1 MVKTDWIW
9 RLDDDNIVEPDAL
22 QKLLEAA
29 GDTNGGVGAVGGC
42 IFHGQRSEPPKLAMT
57 KIENTFFNAGNIQW
71 YYGTKRMELDTLYS
85 TFIYSVEAAKQ
96 IGGYCMELSPVGHR
110 EETIFTYELKR
121 HGWKL
126 IFEPKAVTWHLRENT
141 GGIRSW
147 KGEDNYRHDDEI
159 FKRKLSEW
167 GVKLN
172 EYKFAVLDNGMGD
185 HQMFK
190 NILPEIRE
198 KNKDRKIVIGC
209 HCPEL
214 FADCPNEIIVN
225 MIEASLIGANSHID
239 LKQFDIYDF
248 CMKNNWTGHMMD
260 AYRKMY
266 CE

>member
-1 MVKTDWIW
+1 MFDDGDKVDLTKISMYDYLFKMMNSKDIRWKVIFGDGVGQVKNHQIAIDMVKTDWIW

-159 FKRKLSEW
+159 FKRKL
-167 GVKLN
+167 
-172 EYKFAVLDNGMGD
+172 
-185 HQMFK
+185 
-190 NILPEIRE
+190 
-198 KNKDRKIVIGC
+198 
-209 HCPEL
+209 
-214 FADCPNEIIVN
+214 
-225 MIEASLIGANSHID
+225 
-239 LKQFDIYDF
+239 
-248 CMKNNWTGHMMD
+248 
-260 AYRKMY
+260 
-266 CE
+266 